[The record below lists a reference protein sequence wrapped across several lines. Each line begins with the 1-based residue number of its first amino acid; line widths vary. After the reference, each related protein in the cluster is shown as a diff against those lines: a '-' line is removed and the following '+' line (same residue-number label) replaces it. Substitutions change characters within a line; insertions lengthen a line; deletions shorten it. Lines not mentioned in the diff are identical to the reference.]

1 MKHLQEKIQVQ
12 KARFKEYDDK
22 NGIKYKTNQKD
33 GTISVSISADY
44 NKLDDETK
52 NSLGIKDSN
61 YDEVKKTLEE
71 DGYTC
76 K

>member
-1 MKHLQEKIQVQ
+1 MMTKMALNIKLI
-12 KARFKEYDDK
+12 KK
-22 NGIKYKTNQKD
+22 N

-61 YDEVKKTLEE
+61 YDEVKKTLED